1 MEAFVG
7 RLEGSH
13 GREGVE
19 MVGKSRIDDTFENF
33 RDKVQ
38 VGYRA
43 VT

>member
-7 RLEGSH
+7 RLERSH

-19 MVGKSRIDDTFENF
+19 MVGKSRVDDAFQNF